1 MSGFWYQAGG
11 DSLVF
16 MSETSSTTDLD
27 SVLHDSS
34 HLGSSNFYVQDSV
47 KKKKRNQLVVHHLF
61 LSPLLPSNKM
71 KEVEHY
77 HEYQS
82 SNDVLLNDA
91 LNRILQLPLSF

>member
-1 MSGFWYQAGG
+1 
-11 DSLVF
+11 

-47 KKKKRNQLVVHHLF
+47 KKRNQLVVHHLF
-61 LSPLLPSNKM
+61 LSPLPLSNKM
-71 KEVEHY
+71 KEVRHY

-82 SNDVLLNDA
+82 SNDVLLNDEF
-91 LNRILQLPLSF
+91 NRILQLPLSF